1 VAAGDTSHVAL
12 SALVGNGVIYDGLV
26 RAGGGAVLA
35 GLILGAIA
43 VFIIDREFMKA
54 AIYSFAGAVIA
65 FFGFINAPALAYNGS
80 SWDFSQTWDVALA
93 YVIAGVI
100 CLAFVY
106 VWKVKPAP
114 HELEEPVAMIEAP
127 KTAATPEPVGAR
139 A

>member
-1 VAAGDTSHVAL
+1 MADGDKAHVAL

-35 GLILGAIA
+35 GLMLGAIA
-43 VFIIDREFMKA
+43 VFIIDRDFLKA

-65 FFGFINAPALAYNGS
+65 FFGFINAPALAYNGT

-93 YVIAGVI
+93 YLIAGVI

-106 VWKVKPAP
+106 VWKVQPAP
-114 HELEEPVAMIEAP
+114 HELEEP
-127 KTAATPEPVGAR
+127 AAEVESNLELEPLAT
-139 A
+139 